1 MEKNQ
6 PKKKTL
12 QDLRDLLIEEGKKEL
27 ERLKKRRELGPDG
40 KMTPYP
46 QKRYDIRAEMD

>member
-12 QDLRDLLIEEGKKEL
+12 QDLRELLIKEGKKEL

-46 QKRYDIRAEMD
+46 QKMYDIRAEMD

>member
-12 QDLRDLLIEEGKKEL
+12 QDLRELLIKEGKKEL
-27 ERLKKRRELGPDG
+27 ERLKKRREIGPDG

-46 QKRYDIRAEMD
+46 QKMYDIRAEMD